1 MFNLVIS
8 LLETPNFQI
17 LQPEL
22 ASSFISVDV
31 HSFIFR
37 LFKASSFPA
46 SPSNFQSSLLMTCV
60 REKNVEVTEKG
71 EWVEQATQ
79 MEKSVSGCSVAST
92 PEHHTGGATSSNK
105 SFPAALAVCQLGGG
119 ASLCGD

>member
-1 MFNLVIS
+1 MFNLIIS
-8 LLETPNFQI
+8 LSETPNCQIVRKLEVSFQLPI
-17 LQPEL
+17 L
-22 ASSFISVDV
+22 SVNDL
-31 HSFIFR
+31 R
-37 LFKASSFPA
+37 AG
-46 SPSNFQSSLLMTCV
+46 
-60 REKNVEVTEKG
+60 KNVEVTEEG